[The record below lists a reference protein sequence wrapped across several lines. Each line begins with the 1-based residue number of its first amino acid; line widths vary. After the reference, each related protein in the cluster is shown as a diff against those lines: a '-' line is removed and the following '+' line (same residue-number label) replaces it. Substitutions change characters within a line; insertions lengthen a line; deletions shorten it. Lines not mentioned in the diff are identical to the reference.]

1 MKAPAWASASRP
13 ASSRAFHTGHAWI
26 MCGQISSVTG
36 TSAAPAARYA
46 VSKSPVTAAR
56 GCLSRWSVAG
66 DKNFG
71 LKRKSLE
78 LNLMGT
84 AR

>member
-1 MKAPAWASASRP
+1 
-13 ASSRAFHTGHAWI
+13 

-66 DKNFG
+66 DKN
-71 LKRKSLE
+71 LV
-78 LNLMGT
+78 
-84 AR
+84 

>member
-1 MKAPAWASASRP
+1 MNRPALPSANRP
-13 ASSRAFHTGHAWI
+13 ASSRAFHTCQAWI

-71 LKRKSLE
+71 
-78 LNLMGT
+78 
-84 AR
+84 